1 MRAGIALLTV
11 FLAGPAL
18 AASPAPAEEATN
30 AAIMA
35 RINAADPSLTP
46 SPASIDELVAVA
58 ELAERK
64 LVAATDP
71 DDVGEL
77 LTHVG
82 TAREVAHERTKKTE
96 HLCKLLAAAAGVL
109 SRAGMPAN
117 LYAEAA
123 AFTETARA
131 ALANLHAGHTCPPTD
146 RRESKVV
153 DSKSRSVTEPT
164 IRSPAERPG
173 RPKVARATVA
183 GGVLLG
189 TAAALTLGLVG
200 VRVQR
205 GRAGDEL
212 AGIRDEVDAAGGKSI
227 AQSERVAELEEVN
240 AWTRA
245 ATVGL
250 AISAAVVGALGVGL
264 VAAGAQRRIERPR
277 VAPYGGAQG
286 AGIVLQGRF

>member
-18 AASPAPAEEATN
+18 AAPPVPAEEVTN

-82 TAREVAHERTKKTE
+82 TAREIAHERTNAAE

-123 AFTETARA
+123 AFTESARA

-146 RRESKVV
+146 RREPRARRVEAAGRPRA
-153 DSKSRSVTEPT
+153 DAC
-164 IRSPAERPG
+164 SPAR
-173 RPKVARATVA
+173 
-183 GGVLLG
+183 
-189 TAAALTLGLVG
+189 
-200 VRVQR
+200 
-205 GRAGDEL
+205 
-212 AGIRDEVDAAGGKSI
+212 
-227 AQSERVAELEEVN
+227 
-240 AWTRA
+240 
-245 ATVGL
+245 
-250 AISAAVVGALGVGL
+250 
-264 VAAGAQRRIERPR
+264 
-277 VAPYGGAQG
+277 
-286 AGIVLQGRF
+286 